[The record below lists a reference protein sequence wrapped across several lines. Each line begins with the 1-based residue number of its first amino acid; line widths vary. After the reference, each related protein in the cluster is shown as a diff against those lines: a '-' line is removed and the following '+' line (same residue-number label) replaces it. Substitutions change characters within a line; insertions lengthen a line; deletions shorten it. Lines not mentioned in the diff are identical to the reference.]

1 MTSEIEIMLSILA
14 VGASSFNIQAPLG
27 RRAVCQSGAA
37 ALAAVSLPAFAADKV
52 DAKAAAQVTDTLA
65 AMKNVLDNKDAF
77 IAGLSKGDG
86 SGPTLPAPIPFTI
99 FQKLEKVS
107 DPEFMEA
114 AIDYAEGVPC
124 VLYLQFA
131 CLRAYLH
138 IRTDE
143 RVRSPHKGSELMPA
157 SNSSLVL
164 ASTAYRGVKDLVK
177 LAKLT
182 KEPVVVATKE
192 AGKPR
197 TETQMSYG
205 EAPGSGLASA
215 EEYAKRAA
223 DELLGATLA
232 LDAAIKYMGK
242 P

>member
-1 MTSEIEIMLSILA
+1 MPE
-14 VGASSFNIQAPLG
+14 
-27 RRAVCQSGAA
+27 RRRCARRSHYQH
-37 ALAAVSLPAFAADKV
+37 LLRIRL

-77 IAGLSKGDG
+77 IAGLTKGDG
-86 SGPTLPAPIPFTI
+86 RPTLPAPIPFTI
-99 FQKLEKVS
+99 FQSWRRFL

-124 VLYLQFA
+124 GPYLQFA
-131 CLRAYLH
+131 YLRAYLH

-143 RVRSPHKGSELMPA
+143 RVRSLTRAP
-157 SNSSLVL
+157 SSCLLPIFLVL
-164 ASTAYRGVKDLVK
+164 ASPAYRGVKDLVK

-182 KEPVVVATKE
+182 KEPAVVATKE
-192 AGKPR
+192 RWQAADGDADELR
-197 TETQMSYG
+197 RG
-205 EAPGSGLASA
+205 PGLRACERRGV
-215 EEYAKRAA
+215 AKRAA